1 MIMHPL
7 KLILP
12 YGLGV
17 EIKQKGA
24 SLDRNSTTCN
34 TFICFEEFDDGCQ
47 KVRKVTFE
55 NGNEYQDMNCYYTF
69 EVAVDQKVHIESEQK
84 SANGKTSFVE
94 FTLSQTGVQIL
105 DYSVIEIPYVGDE
118 GNNDGD
124 SIETPETTDTELQVE
139 TYKYGPCMEIK
150 RTSKRTQKHS
160 FDVKED
166 GYSDR
171 YKKQEVETQVTLIH
185 VYKPFS
191 KTQPFLLV
199 Q

>member
-1 MIMHPL
+1 MHPL

-12 YGLGV
+12 QGLGV
-17 EIKQKGA
+17 EIKEKGA
-24 SLDRNSTTCN
+24 SLAPNSTTCN

-55 NGNEYQDMNCYYTF
+55 NGNSYQDMQCYYTF
-69 EVAVDQKVHIESEQK
+69 EVTVDQKVHIESEQK

-105 DYSVIEIPYVGDE
+105 DYSVIEIPYVGNE
-118 GNNDGD
+118 ENNDGD
-124 SIETPETTDTELQVE
+124 SIETPETTDTELQVG
-139 TYKYGPCMEIK
+139 TYKFGPSMEIK
-150 RTSKRTQKHS
+150 RTSNRTQKQKVH
-160 FDVKED
+160 VKVD
-166 GYSDR
+166 GYSNN
-171 YKKQEVETQVTLIH
+171 KEQEVETQITLIH

>member
-1 MIMHPL
+1 MHPL

-24 SLDRNSTTCN
+24 PLHGSTICN
-34 TFICFEEFDDGCQ
+34 TYICFEEFDDGCQ

-55 NGNEYQDMNCYYTF
+55 NGNSYQDMQCYYTF
-69 EVAVDQKVHIESEQK
+69 EVAVDQKVHIESEEK
-84 SANGKTSFVE
+84 SADGKNSFVE
-94 FTLSQTGVQIL
+94 FTLSHTGVQIL
-105 DYSVIEIPYVGDE
+105 DYNVIDLPYLGNED
-118 GNNDGD
+118 NNDGD
-124 SIETPETTDTELQVE
+124 SIETPETTDAELQVG

-166 GYSDR
+166 GYSNR